1 MATYHAWHG
10 ENKQAL
16 EQLEIFSKR
25 DYVMYWVILFFDKD
39 PIVEKLKDNPEFKQ
53 LVKDLNT
60 RFWANHE
67 ELKARLEE
75 KGLL

>member
-1 MATYHAWHG
+1 
-10 ENKQAL
+10 
-16 EQLEIFSKR
+16 
-25 DYVMYWVILFFDKD
+25 MYWVILFFDKD